1 MIHLLGSCL
10 IILSAVFASA
20 SALLYGVRF
29 PWWRHSDGWHLFS
42 YMAVIG
48 VALML
53 WAGRVI
59 GTGQVRAVPEA
70 GVWPFLRLAVFV
82 AITIVLG
89 WRFLIIVKA
98 WREQRHEPD
107 EKQEVS

>member
-1 MIHLLGSCL
+1 
-10 IILSAVFASA
+10 
-20 SALLYGVRF
+20 
-29 PWWRHSDGWHLFS
+29 
-42 YMAVIG
+42 
-48 VALML
+48 
-53 WAGRVI
+53 
-59 GTGQVRAVPEA
+59 
-70 GVWPFLRLAVFV
+70 VWPFLRLAVFV